1 MKMFIFAD
9 KNIGG
14 DQMNNAF
21 LRVLSLLLALLVLS
35 CGGPKKLTQE
45 EYNQLS
51 PQERVAHLEKYL
63 KKNSDDL
70 DAKKS
75 LYNEYLALNMPEKA
89 IPVMKSIVEQDPYQ
103 PDIQF
108 EYGELLMLYGDTKG
122 AYRAFRDALKAPG
135 GTAYTDQ
142 VGRYLGGKFAI
153 QQVTSSPADETFPV
167 FSNDGNKI
175 IYQTNE
181 NGNWDIIERNLAS
194 GETRFLVN
202 TPAAEELPCLSPDG
216 KKLAYTTNADDRRPI
231 DDKFKVREIY
241 LLDFET
247 NIMKNLTES
256 VADDWLPR
264 FSHKGDLITFV
275 SERSDLRS
283 VPYTEKYS
291 DIFRMESDG
300 DFHLQLTADD
310 ANDGGACF
318 NVTDDRIYY
327 HSNKNGS
334 YDIFVMKTDGTL
346 PMTLIGNPE
355 SNEVN
360 PYVSPDSQYFTF
372 FGDQSGTFDIYRAR
386 IDGSEVE
393 RLTVNPANNTNPVY
407 SPDGQFIAYHSDQN
421 GNYDIFILNLQVIS
435 EPTTQELIMRLENLL
450 TP

>member
-1 MKMFIFAD
+1 
-9 KNIGG
+9 
-14 DQMNNAF
+14 MNNAF
-21 LRVLSLLLALLVLS
+21 LRVMSLLFAILILS

-51 PQERVAHLEKYL
+51 PQERVTYLEKYL
-63 KKNSDDL
+63 KKNSTDL
-70 DAKKS
+70 DAKKR
-75 LYNEYLALNMPEKA
+75 LYTEYLALNMPDKA

-103 PDIQF
+103 PDTQF
-108 EYGELLMLYGDTKG
+108 EYGELLMLHGDTKG
-122 AYRAFRDALKAPG
+122 AYQAFRDALNSPG
-135 GTAYTDQ
+135 GSAYTDQ
-142 VGRYLGGKFAI
+142 VSRYLGGKFAI

-181 NGNWDIIERNLAS
+181 KGNWDIVERDLAS

-202 TPAAEELPCLSPDG
+202 TQASEELPCLSPDG
-216 KKLAYTTNADDRRPI
+216 KKLAFTSNTDDRRPI

-241 LLDFET
+241 LLDLET

-264 FSHKGDLITFV
+264 FNHKGDLITFV

-300 DFHLQLTADD
+300 DFHLQLTADN
-310 ANDGGACF
+310 ANNGGACF

-334 YDIFVMKTDGTL
+334 YDILVMKTDGTL

-360 PYVSPDSQYFTF
+360 PYVSPDSQYFTY
-372 FGDQSGTFDIYRAR
+372 FGDQSGTYDIYRAK

-393 RLTVNPANNTNPVY
+393 RLTVNPANNTDPIY
-407 SPDGQFIAYHSDQN
+407 SPSPIILIKTGTM
-421 GNYDIFILNLQVIS
+421 IFLF
-435 EPTTQELIMRLENLL
+435 
-450 TP
+450 